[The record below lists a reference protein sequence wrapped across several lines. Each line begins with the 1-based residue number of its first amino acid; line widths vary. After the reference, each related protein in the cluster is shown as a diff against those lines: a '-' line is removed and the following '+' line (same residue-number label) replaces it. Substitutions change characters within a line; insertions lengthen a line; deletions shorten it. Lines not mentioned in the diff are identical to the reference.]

1 MVRHMA
7 PVGFAVRTERD
18 EVLAATARVVARRGY
33 AAATLT
39 EIAIDT
45 GMSRRRVLRLVG
57 DVEDCFWALFAQT
70 FHQTFARVL
79 TRTQDLPW
87 PLSVREGLTE
97 FLELL
102 AIEPAYVR
110 ANLAGIRALGADG
123 SLRLATAIEAFTAF
137 LTPGYDLH
145 PHHPIPPLV
154 AELIGSSVL
163 HVITQ
168 HVAEDRIA
176 ELPSA
181 LPQLLSV
188 ALMPFCAAEDI
199 DALLAIG

>member
-1 MVRHMA
+1 MA

-18 EVLAATARVVARRGY
+18 EILAATARVIARRGY
-33 AAATLT
+33 AGATVQ
-39 EIAIDT
+39 EIAIDARC
-45 GMSRRRVLRLVG
+45 SQRHVQRLVG
-57 DVEDCFWALFAQT
+57 DVEACFWALFAST

-79 TRTQDLPW
+79 ERTRNVPW
-87 PLSVREGLTE
+87 PLSVREGLSE
-97 FLELL
+97 LLELL
-102 AIEPAYVR
+102 AAEPAYVR
-110 ANLAGIRALGADG
+110 ANLSGVRALGADG
-123 SLRLATAIEAFTAF
+123 SLRLETAIEAFTAF
-137 LTPGYDLH
+137 LTPGYDGSGDH
-145 PHHPIPPLV
+145 PVPALM

-168 HVAEDRIA
+168 HVSEDRIA
-176 ELPSA
+176 ELPAS